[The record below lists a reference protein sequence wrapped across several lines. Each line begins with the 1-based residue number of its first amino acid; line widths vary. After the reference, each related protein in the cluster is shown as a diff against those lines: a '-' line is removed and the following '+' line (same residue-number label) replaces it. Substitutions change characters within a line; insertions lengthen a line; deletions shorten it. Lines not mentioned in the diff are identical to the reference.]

1 MYTKKNRKITFIDAI
16 NESIHL
22 EMARNK
28 KLITFGLG
36 INDPKEFL
44 NSKGLIEKFGSK
56 SF

>member
-44 NSKGLIEKFGSK
+44 DPQKV
-56 SF
+56 